1 MPNSQDNKVLFMLA
15 AVGDIQATIR
25 AIDVKAGALLTAL
38 LLPLASLGK
47 IWNHLTAISASFHDF
62 VGIIFGSLFFLL
74 WLCVLFILVKIISP
88 LDNPSCHVTNTNSCT
103 GVFYSGHLYGG
114 IFSFADYFFN
124 GRIICASKSTSEFL
138 EELPVSDDLLIKE
151 LAFEQMKLV
160 YIRDIK
166 LFRLNMALTLAGL
179 WLLVSVVVYLFSKI
193 FI

>member
-1 MPNSQDNKVLFMLA
+1 MPNNQDNKVLFMLA
-15 AVGDIQATIR
+15 VVSDIQATIR

-47 IWNHLTAISASFHDF
+47 IWNHLTAISASFHDV

-88 LDNPSCHVTNTNSCT
+88 LDNPSCHVNNTNSCA
-103 GVFYSGHLYGG
+103 GIFYSGHLYSGR
-114 IFSFADYFFN
+114 FSFTDCLFN
-124 GRIICASKSTSEFL
+124 GRSIFASKSTSEFL
-138 EELPVSDDLLIKE
+138 GELPASDDLLIKE

-179 WLLVSVVVYLFSKI
+179 WLLTSIVVYLFSKV
-193 FI
+193 FV

>member
-1 MPNSQDNKVLFMLA
+1 MLA
-15 AVGDIQATIR
+15 VVSDIQATIR
-25 AIDVKAGALLTAL
+25 AIDVKAGALLTVL

-47 IWNHLTAISASFHDF
+47 IWNHLTAISTSFHQ
-62 VGIIFGSLFFLL
+62 VIGIILGFLFFLL

-88 LDNPSCHVTNTNSCT
+88 LDNPSCHINNTNSCV

-114 IFSFADYFFN
+114 AFSFADYFFN
-124 GRIICASKSTSEFL
+124 SRGIYASKSTSEFL
-138 EELPVSDDLLIKE
+138 EELPESDDLIIKE

-179 WLLVSVVVYLFSKI
+179 WLLTSIVVYFFSKI
-193 FI
+193 FV

>member
-1 MPNSQDNKVLFMLA
+1 MPSNHDNKALFMLA
-15 AVGDIQATIR
+15 AVSDIQATIR

-47 IWNHLTAISASFHDF
+47 IWSHLTAISASFHDV
-62 VGIIFGSLFFLL
+62 VGIIFGFLFFLL

-103 GVFYSGHLYGG
+103 GIFYSGHLYDKV
-114 IFSFADYFFN
+114 FSFADYFFN
-124 GRIICASKSTSEFL
+124 GRNICASRSTSEFL
-138 EELPVSDDLLIKE
+138 EELPLSDDLLIKE

-166 LFRLNMALTLAGL
+166 LFRLNMALVLAGL
-179 WLLVSVVVYLFSKI
+179 WLLVSVIIYLFSKI

>member
-1 MPNSQDNKVLFMLA
+1 MLA
-15 AVGDIQATIR
+15 VVSDIQATIR
-25 AIDVKAGALLTAL
+25 AVDVKAGALLTAL

-47 IWNHLTAISASFHDF
+47 IWNHLAAISASFHDV
-62 VGIIFGSLFFLL
+62 VGIMFGLLFFLL

-88 LDNPSCHVTNTNSCT
+88 LDNPSCHVENTNSCA
-103 GVFYSGHLYGG
+103 GVFYSGHLYSGK
-114 IFSFADYFFN
+114 FSFTDYFFN
-124 GRIICASKSTSEFL
+124 GGSICASKNTSGFL
-138 EELPVSDDLLIKE
+138 EELPVSDDFLIKE

-179 WLLVSVVVYLFSKI
+179 WLLVSVVIYLFSKI